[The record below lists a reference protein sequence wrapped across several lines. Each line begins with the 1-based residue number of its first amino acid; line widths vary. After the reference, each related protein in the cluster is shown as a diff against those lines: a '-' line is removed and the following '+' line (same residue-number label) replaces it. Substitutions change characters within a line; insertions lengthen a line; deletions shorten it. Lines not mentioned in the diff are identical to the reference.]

1 MHVVSP
7 YSLRVVAIAHLNEI
21 ILVVVHDLGLRLGS
35 LLTRRHCRAT
45 SMWRRVHPA
54 AGRRHDA
61 DGSGCVFVMGGVV
74 LIVVGFVSY
83 YTYGFDYTWRR
94 VCGVWCF
101 DGCSGRWSRT
111 CGLVVYGCI

>member
-45 SMWRRVHPA
+45 SMWRRAHPA
-54 AGRRHDA
+54 AGRRHD
-61 DGSGCVFVMGGVV
+61 GSGWWVCVFVIGCVV
-74 LIVVGFVSY
+74 VIVVGCVS
-83 YTYGFDYTWRR
+83 
-94 VCGVWCF
+94 
-101 DGCSGRWSRT
+101 
-111 CGLVVYGCI
+111 